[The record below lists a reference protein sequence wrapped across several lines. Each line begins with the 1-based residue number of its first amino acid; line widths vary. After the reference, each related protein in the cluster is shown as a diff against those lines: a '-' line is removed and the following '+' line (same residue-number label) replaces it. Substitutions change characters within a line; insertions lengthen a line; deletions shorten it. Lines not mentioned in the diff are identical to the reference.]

1 MWASRNAGYGKFK
14 SWGGRSTDRT
24 SDSSCQI
31 GDSSSC
37 STSLVFVGSV
47 PTSAHR
53 APNRSHNLWARN
65 LWAMQVAFKF
75 QNALI
80 LPIYIILRISLQCP
94 RESGSLNGTGSL
106 EMLLWLRLFV
116 VHDCSLE
123 VPPSHWHLKKEQVK
137 FLFFMFLFLLIIWL
151 RLWVLRKWPCTIV
164 SY

>member
-37 STSLVFVGSV
+37 GTSLVFVGSV

-53 APNRSHNLWARN
+53 QIDPTISGPEIFGLCKLHSNFKMLWSCQYILFSVSRCSAHENPDRWMVLVVLKCSCDSDSSLSMIARS
-65 LWAMQVAFKF
+65 K
-75 QNALI
+75 
-80 LPIYIILRISLQCP
+80 Y
-94 RESGSLNGTGSL
+94 
-106 EMLLWLRLFV
+106 
-116 VHDCSLE
+116 
-123 VPPSHWHLKKEQVK
+123 PPSHWHLKKEQVK